1 MLAAICKDY
10 DSKFIHISIDYVFD
24 GNATSAYTEN
34 FQTHPINH
42 YGASKLEGEKQAF
55 EFNPDSIVIRS
66 SWVYSEFGKNF
77 VKTMLELMTR
87 KNEISVVNDQLGSP
101 TYAADLAETIL
112 KIISSGKWQPG
123 IYHYC
128 NEGVINWYE
137 FAQAICE
144 ISGNHSKI
152 NPISTSEYPTPA
164 IRPGYTAMDTKK
176 IQTTFEM
183 SSKKWKE
190 SLITCVHKLR

>member
-1 MLAAICKDY
+1 MAHK
-10 DSKFIHISIDYVFD
+10 DSKFIHISTDYVFD
-24 GNATSAYTEN
+24 GNANSAYTEN

-55 EFNPDSIVIRS
+55 QFNPDSIVMRS

-128 NEGVINWYE
+128 NAGVINWYE

-144 ISGNHSKI
+144 ISGNQTKI
-152 NPISTSEYPTPA
+152 NSITTSQYPTSALRPA
-164 IRPGYTAMDTKK
+164 YSVLATGK
-176 IQTTFEM
+176 IQNSFGIAP
-183 SSKKWKE
+183 KNWKE
-190 SLITCVHKLR
+190 SLVVCIEKLTQKLS